1 MWELAR
7 LEAEKEAGKDMNV
20 DVDMELGGGCLVK
33 EVLDEE
39 DEEEAE
45 ESGSEGGKADGGCG
59 STAEDEK
66 GNPSSCR
73 VSASG
78 ECYESWAR
86 QQKPARGSSKGD
98 TRSATPL
105 NWDL

>member
-7 LEAEKEAGKDMNV
+7 LEAEKEAGKDMCV
-20 DVDMELGGGCLVK
+20 DVDVELGGGCLVE
-33 EVLDEE
+33 EVL
-39 DEEEAE
+39 EEEGDEA
-45 ESGSEGGKADGGCG
+45 SGSEGGKADGGCESAG
-59 STAEDEK
+59 GLEK
-66 GNPSSCR
+66 ESNPRSCR

-78 ECYESWAR
+78 ECYESWVR